1 MLGWPH
7 QGCDDEEV
15 SDPMTG
21 IRQVRAALK
30 EAELHAT
37 ALRLELGREIRK
49 ARANDAPQKD
59 IAAELKLTREQVR
72 RLQEAADI
80 ADGIK
85 PARDAG

>member
-1 MLGWPH
+1 
-7 QGCDDEEV
+7 
-15 SDPMTG
+15 MTG
-21 IRQVRAALK
+21 IRRVRSALK
-30 EAELHAT
+30 ETESRAA

-80 ADGIK
+80 ADGLK
-85 PARDAG
+85 PPRSSDS